1 MQQGIHADLALEVI
15 PGKGIALMAVLPV
28 EKDDLV
34 VQYVGEVLSQ
44 AMYLER
50 EMMVSVLSVMRAT
63 NAVHYI
69 AFRKLICR
77 HTRMV

>member
-15 PGKGIALMAVLPV
+15 PGKGRALMAVLPV

-50 EMMVSVLSVMRAT
+50 EMKVG
-63 NAVHYI
+63 
-69 AFRKLICR
+69 CG
-77 HTRMV
+77 